1 MEANETADLR
11 CRKCRPPRISTPG
24 ILWMAGPRIRALL
37 ARLSEAENDVDGP
50 LPWWV
55 SFRWIAS
62 WCSSDGSPIVDDR
75 GLRAAYRQ
83 LLDSFLA
90 GSFRTIRV
98 LYLGDPAS
106 ARWSEPPALSNAGG
120 IAGYRM
126 TAQFLEARTKIYSP
140 NDPDQSWIL
149 FNGYLAPCWIRRLA
163 AARWLENNRY
173 PLPSQWM
180 TPCGLAD
187 ASREQPTPKTQKPG
201 LRREAP
207 ERERVIDLMRRKME
221 DGVGIGGLR
230 RNKHSWAS
238 EFKTTPSTAYEAA
251 VELERRLKSEA
262 ELAASVALGC
272 SQSPDQERPE
282 NVSD

>member
-1 MEANETADLR
+1 M
-11 CRKCRPPRISTPG
+11 S
-24 ILWMAGPRIRALL
+24 GPRMRALL

-55 SFRWIAS
+55 SFKWIAT

-90 GSFRTIRV
+90 GSFRTSRV
-98 LYLGDPAS
+98 LYLGDPAF

-126 TAQFLEARTKIYSP
+126 TAQFLEARTRIYSP

-173 PLPSQWM
+173 PLPPQWAAAA
-180 TPCGLAD
+180 TGTAAPPSAQTTN
-187 ASREQPTPKTQKPG
+187 RV
-201 LRREAP
+201 RREAP
-207 ERERVIDLMRRKME
+207 TRDRVKKLMLADINSGAVTIEQLRQKRS
-221 DGVGIGGLR
+221 VGRALPNGRHHGL
-230 RNKHSWAS
+230 
-238 EFKTTPSTAYEAA
+238 
-251 VELERRLKSEA
+251 
-262 ELAASVALGC
+262 
-272 SQSPDQERPE
+272 
-282 NVSD
+282 